1 MQILR
6 HTLPPLLP
14 TIPYRWL
21 WASQCLSV
29 AGIIMTRLALGWFTL
44 TLTDS
49 ALWVGGAAVFD
60 GAGKLGAGLFAGAL
74 IDSLGAKRAALI
86 SQLVLSL
93 SAITIGM
100 LIVSNQVVLWEVLAA
115 SIVIG
120 GTDALLAAATS
131 TMTVEIV
138 GHTQIIKAGSLQA
151 LGFNLARTVG
161 AAMAGNIIYNWGIGY
176 CYLTAGVSALLGVA
190 MLALV
195 EGDFYPT
202 DTRNS
207 LTNLVIEGYRYI
219 HKIPALRQVILAST
233 IVEFFAFSHYLIM
246 PVLAR
251 DVLGT
256 NSTGLGYITAA
267 GGVGAI
273 VGAVTTSGFKT
284 TKQIGALLWAVALGA
299 AAILVVFA
307 LSKWYLLSLV
317 LAAVLGSLL
326 SAYDVIMWSLVQL
339 LSPSTIRGRI
349 SSVYTMTFG
358 AASLG
363 GYLAGM
369 IAGYAGAQVAIAS
382 GGIVIII
389 FLITLAKP
397 LYRIQPETV
406 GLEKISIPNSVVSRS
421 TEIE

>member
-1 MQILR
+1 MRKLPQA
-6 HTLPPLLP
+6 LPPLLP
-14 TIPYRWL
+14 TVPHRWL

-29 AGIIMTRLALGWFTL
+29 AGMIMTRLALGWFTL

-60 GAGKLGAGLFAGAL
+60 GAGKLGGGLFAGAL

-86 SQLVLSL
+86 SHLVSSL
-93 SAITIGM
+93 AGITIGM
-100 LIVSNQVVLWEVLAA
+100 LIVSNDVVLWEVLAA
-115 SIVIG
+115 SIVLG
-120 GTDALLAAATS
+120 GTDALQAAATS
-131 TMTVEIV
+131 TMTVQIV
-138 GHTQIIKAGSLQA
+138 GRTQIIKAGSLQT

-161 AAMAGNIIYNWGIGY
+161 AAVAGEIIYVWGIGY
-176 CYLTAGVSALLGVA
+176 CYLASGVSILLGVA

-202 DTRNS
+202 DTRSS
-207 LTNLVIEGYRYI
+207 LTTLVIDGYHYI
-219 HKIPALRQVILAST
+219 HKIPGLRQVMLASVT
-233 IVEFFAFSHYLIM
+233 VEFFAFSHYVIM
-246 PVLAR
+246 PVLSR

-267 GGVGAI
+267 SGAGAI
-273 VGAVTTSGFKT
+273 VGAVTASGFKN
-284 TKQIGALLWAVALGA
+284 TKQVGAILWGVALGA
-299 AAILVVFA
+299 AALLVIFA

-326 SAYDVIMWSLVQL
+326 SAYDVMMWSLVQL
-339 LSPSTIRGRI
+339 LSPSTIRGRV

-363 GYLAGM
+363 GYLAGV
-369 IAGYAGAQVAIAS
+369 IAEYAGAQVAIAS
-382 GGIVIII
+382 GGVVLIIY
-389 FLITLAKP
+389 LITLAKP
-397 LYRIQPETV
+397 LFRIQPETI
-406 GLEKISIPNSVVSRS
+406 GHEKTSIPKSVVSRS